1 MQREAYPI
9 ASTKIKND
17 PHRPVSRFS
26 SVTSAT
32 PAKRITFFKSG
43 DVQFSGVRMAIHKRS
58 FKCFD
63 ALLDD
68 LSQKVPLPFGVRTI
82 TTPRGTHSIQRLE
95 QLEDGGCY
103 LCSDRRYVKP
113 VDMEAAGR
121 RPAVWHHSHQHGT
134 RKKPTRPEEPPSA
147 HSGQHY
153 HRHPKRIVLVKN
165 NDPTVRRSIILSRR
179 TARSL
184 RVFLDEISELMQCNV
199 RKLYTLDGR
208 KIDSIQSLMQCPNVL
223 VCVGREPFK
232 PLLLE
237 NLRKHSDE
245 KLPGMGARS
254 RSSVCSEGHE
264 SKKNGTM

>member
-1 MQREAYPI
+1 MQRAGPSN
-9 ASTKIKND
+9 ANTKVRD
-17 PHRPVSRFS
+17 DTQRPVSRFS
-26 SVTSAT
+26 GVTSPT

-43 DVQFSGVRMAIHKRS
+43 DAQFTGVRMAIHKRS

-113 VDMEAAGR
+113 IDVEAVGKR
-121 RPAVWHHSHQHGT
+121 HTVWHHSHPHIT
-134 RKKPTRPEEPPSA
+134 RKKPSRPEEPPSS

-153 HRHPKRIVLVKN
+153 HRHPKRILLVKN
-165 NDPTVRRSIILSRR
+165 NDPAVRRSIILSRR

-184 RVFLDEISELMQCNV
+184 RVFMDEISELMQCHV
-199 RKLYTLDGR
+199 RKLYTLEGR
-208 KIDSIQSLMQCPNVL
+208 KVS
-223 VCVGREPFK
+223 
-232 PLLLE
+232 
-237 NLRKHSDE
+237 HSFI
-245 KLPGMGARS
+245 AF
-254 RSSVCSEGHE
+254 
-264 SKKNGTM
+264 NGLKYISN